1 MEPKTYA
8 EIIVENQKLKDELA
22 EKRSELKSKNIE
34 ISGLKEQI
42 ENQKLQINWFNRYVF
57 GQKKET
63 LEKPEENIVGG
74 TQCSILGVPED
85 IEEEVKEET
94 EKITVYRKKKNT
106 KNPSGIKKAALKD
119 AEIVTEE
126 YTIEDEKANCPEC
139 GAHMQLIGKEIL
151 RQEIEYIP
159 AQIKLKNYVRGVYK
173 CEKCGTEGAEKEKPT
188 IVKPSVPKA
197 LLAHSFVSPSLA
209 TEVIYQKYC
218 MGTPLYRQEKMW
230 DDLGLV
236 LPRNM
241 MANWCIKISQYYLE
255 PLYRLM
261 LDKIKENSSL
271 IHCDET
277 TIQVNKEA
285 NKKASSNSYMW
296 VITTGKLEKMQAV
309 IFKYSSSRSSE
320 VVKELLKGY
329 KNILVTDGY
338 AGYNVL
344 DEEVTHAEC
353 WAHARRKFYDSIPLI
368 NRQMDKTFSGYE
380 VVEIIDEMFKQEDI
394 IEEQL
399 APNIAP
405 DEWIKQKCELRKEKM
420 APVLEKFYEKVY
432 LLNQKTIVN
441 KKLKEAVTYAINQEK
456 ELREFLNDGRIPLT
470 NSKCERAIRPF
481 AVHRKNWLFA
491 DTTAGAEAN
500 AVYYSFIE
508 TAKLNKLNIYKYIN
522 YLLEILP
529 QLEGEQKDTDIEK
542 YLPWSEE
549 LPDEIRNYEEEYTE
563 LNLE

>member
-1 MEPKTYA
+1 MESKTYA
-8 EIIVENQKLKDELA
+8 EIIAENEKLKNEIA
-22 EKRSELKSKNIE
+22 EKRAEIKNKNNEIKDLKDT
-34 ISGLKEQI
+34 I

-63 LEKPEENIVGG
+63 LEKPEENIVDGV
-74 TQCSILGVPED
+74 QCSILGVPED
-85 IEEEVKEET
+85 IAEEVKEET

-119 AEIVTEE
+119 VEKITEE
-126 YTIEDEKANCPEC
+126 YKIEDENANCPEC
-139 GAHMQLIGKEIL
+139 GSHIKQIGKEVV
-151 RQEIEYIP
+151 RQEVEYIP
-159 AQIKLKNYVRGVYK
+159 AKLVLKNYVRYIYK
-173 CEKCGTEGAEKEKPT
+173 CEKCGTEESEKEKTT
-188 IVKPSVPKA
+188 IVKTKVPNPV
-197 LLAHSFVSPSLA
+197 LSHSFVSPSLA
-209 TEVIYQKYC
+209 TEVIYQKYY
-218 MGTPLYRQEKMW
+218 MGAPLYRQEKMW

-255 PLYRLM
+255 PLYKLM

-320 VVKELLKGY
+320 VVKELLEGY

-338 AGYNVL
+338 AGYNIL

-368 NRQMDKTFSGYE
+368 NRQMDKKSAGYE

-399 APNIAP
+399 PSDIAP
-405 DEWIKQKCELRKEKM
+405 DEWIKQKYELRKEKI

-491 DTTAGAEAN
+491 DTTAGADAN

-522 YLLEILP
+522 YLLEELP

-549 LPDEIRNYEEEYTE
+549 LPDEIRNYEDEYTE

>member
-8 EIIVENQKLKDELA
+8 EIIAENEKLKNEIA
-22 EKRSELKSKNIE
+22 EKSSELKNKNIE
-34 ISGLKEQI
+34 IKDLKEKI

-63 LEKPEENIVGG
+63 LEKKEENIVGG

-85 IEEEVKEET
+85 IKEEVT
-94 EKITVYRKKKNT
+94 EKTEEITVYRKKKNK

-119 AEIVTEE
+119 VEKITEE
-126 YTIEDEKANCPEC
+126 YKIEEKANCPEC
-139 GAHMQLIGKEIL
+139 GSEIKPIGKEVV
-151 RQEIEYIP
+151 RQEVEYIP
-159 AQIKLKNYVRGVYK
+159 AKLVLKNYVRYIYK
-173 CEKCGTEGAEKEKPT
+173 CEKCGTEESKKESPT
-188 IVKPSVPKA
+188 IIKTKTPNA
-197 LLAHSFVSPSLA
+197 ILTHSFVSPSLA
-209 TEVIYQKYC
+209 TEVIYQKYY

-255 PLYRLM
+255 PLYKLM
-261 LDKIKENSSL
+261 LDKIKESSRL

-277 TIQVNKEA
+277 TIQVNKEE

-296 VITTGKLEKMQAV
+296 VITTGKLEKMQGV

-338 AGYNVL
+338 AGYNIL

-353 WAHARRKFYDSIPLI
+353 WAHARRKFYDSIPLV
-368 NRQMDKTFSGYE
+368 NRQMDKTSAGYE
-380 VVEIIDEMFKQEDI
+380 VVEIIDEMFKQEDK
-394 IEEQL
+394 IEEQISPNL
-399 APNIAP
+399 AK
-405 DEWIKQKCELRKEKM
+405 DEWIKQKYELRKEKVM
-420 APVLEKFYEKVY
+420 PVLEKFYEKVY

-441 KKLKEAVTYAINQEK
+441 KKLREAVTYAINQEK
-456 ELREFLNDGRIPLT
+456 ELKEFLKDGRIPLT

-481 AVHRKNWLFA
+481 AVHRKNWLFS
-491 DTTAGAEAN
+491 DTTAGADAN

-522 YLLEILP
+522 YLLETLP

>member
-1 MEPKTYA
+1 MEPKTYE
-8 EIIVENQKLKDELA
+8 EIIAENEKLKDEIA
-22 EKRSELKSKNIE
+22 ENRAEIKNKNIE
-34 ISGLKEQI
+34 IKGLKEQI

-57 GQKKET
+57 GQKEET

-85 IEEEVKEET
+85 VAEEVKEET

-106 KNPSGIKKAALKD
+106 KNPAGIKKATLKD
-119 AEIVTEE
+119 VEKITEE
-126 YTIEDEKANCPEC
+126 YKIEDEKANCTEC
-139 GAHMQLIGKEIL
+139 GSHIKQIGKEL
-151 RQEIEYIP
+151 VRQEVEYIP
-159 AQIKLKNYVRGVYK
+159 AKLVLKNYVRYIYK
-173 CEKCGTEGAEKEKPT
+173 CEKCGTEESEKEKAT
-188 IVKPSVPKA
+188 IVKTKVPNPV
-197 LLAHSFVSPSLA
+197 LSHSFVSPSLA
-209 TEVIYQKYC
+209 TEVIYQKYY

-255 PLYRLM
+255 PLYKLM

-296 VITTGKLEKMQAV
+296 VITTGKLEQMQAV

-320 VVKELLKGY
+320 VVKDLLKGY

-368 NRQMDKTFSGYE
+368 NKQMDKTSAGYE

-394 IEEQL
+394 IEGKL
-399 APNIAP
+399 PYNITPN
-405 DEWIKQKCELRKEKM
+405 EWIKQKYELRKEKI

-456 ELREFLNDGRIPLT
+456 ELKEFLNDGRIPLT

-491 DTTAGAEAN
+491 DTTAGADAN

-522 YLLEILP
+522 YLLEALP

-549 LPDEIRNYEEEYTE
+549 LPNEIKNYEEEYTE